1 MQFMLDTNI
10 CIYLIKKK
18 PAEVL
23 ERLRTLPLGEAGI
36 SVITLAELTYGIAK
50 SSQPERNQDALNGF
64 LSPIEIAPFDNL
76 AAFHY
81 GEIRAYLEQQG
92 KPIGSLDLLIAAH
105 AKSLNTTLITNNL
118 REFNRIPGLQI
129 DNWVGVAI

>member
-1 MQFMLDTNI
+1 L
-10 CIYLIKKK
+10 K
-18 PAEVL
+18 
-23 ERLRTLPLGEAGI
+23 RLRTLPLGEAGI

-64 LSPIEIAPFDNL
+64 LAPMEIAPFDNL

-81 GEIRAYLEQQG
+81 GEIRAYLERHG

-105 AKSLNTTLITNNL
+105 ARSLNMTLITNNL
-118 REFNRIPGLQI
+118 REFNRIPGLQV
-129 DNWVGVAI
+129 DNWVA

>member
-10 CIYLIKKK
+10 CIYLIKRK
-18 PAEVL
+18 PPEVL
-23 ERLRTLPLGEAGI
+23 KRLRTLPLGEAGI

-50 SSQPERNQDALNGF
+50 SSQPEKNQDALSGF
-64 LSPIEIAPFDNL
+64 LAPMEIAPFDNL

-81 GEIRAYLEQQG
+81 GEIRAYLERHG

-105 AKSLNTTLITNNL
+105 ARSLNMTLITNNL
-118 REFNRIPGLQI
+118 REFKRIPGLQV
-129 DNWVGVAI
+129 DNWAG